1 MSADEGDAPD
11 ATRGVEHRL
20 LRLDR
25 VAGRAL
31 RLWPLGGLRRGQTW
45 VGELA
50 VVIDR
55 PAPSQAAERPQSQR
69 PPRNAIKAQE
79 TMLHATCRVG
89 RTPYWMRTRSCSKA
103 QSVAAA
109 LLRTPA
115 F

>member
-50 VVIDR
+50 VT
-55 PAPSQAAERPQSQR
+55 APSGCGSAVRIP
-69 PPRNAIKAQE
+69 
-79 TMLHATCRVG
+79 G
-89 RTPYWMRTRSCSKA
+89 RLGRRFSTDG
-103 QSVAAA
+103 A
-109 LLRTPA
+109 LELAVP
-115 F
+115 